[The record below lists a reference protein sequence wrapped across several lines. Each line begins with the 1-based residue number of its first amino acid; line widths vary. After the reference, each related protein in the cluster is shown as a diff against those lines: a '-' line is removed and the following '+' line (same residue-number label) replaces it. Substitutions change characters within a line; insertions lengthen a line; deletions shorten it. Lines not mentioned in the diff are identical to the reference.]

1 MGTRG
6 SSHAQERR
14 YPLAATFGQSNKS
27 RKLDD
32 PIKDGIFPQAV
43 PPGRPALGHR
53 GRPGGEFECHRACRD
68 EVSTRHGFSFYQ
80 DGRTK
85 VDSGRISGTCRWKP
99 LRASVFLEAKVT
111 EGVSIDD
118 YSTYRATRFADPI

>member
-43 PPGRPALGHR
+43 PPGRPALVHCGC
-53 GRPGGEFECHRACRD
+53 PEGECECHRAGRD
-68 EVSTRHGFSFYQ
+68 KVFTRHGFSFYH

-118 YSTYRATRFADPI
+118 YSTFRATRFAEPV